1 MQGSQA
7 ATASAKRSAAS
18 FMGGASSKGGAPA
31 PTGGRPA
38 TAAAPEK
45 PRGEPL
51 VQQKFDRWY
60 ADQKSDPG
68 FGADEE
74 ENQDGDA
81 RC

>member
-1 MQGSQA
+1 
-7 ATASAKRSAAS
+7 
-18 FMGGASSKGGAPA
+18 MGGASSKGGAPA

-81 RC
+81 RRAAAGAP